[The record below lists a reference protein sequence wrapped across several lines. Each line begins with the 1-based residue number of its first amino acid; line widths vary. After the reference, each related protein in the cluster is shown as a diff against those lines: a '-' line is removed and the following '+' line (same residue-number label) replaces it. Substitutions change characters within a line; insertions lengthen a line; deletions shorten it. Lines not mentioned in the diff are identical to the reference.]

1 MKRLVLFL
9 FLLLAAPSLFAQGYD
24 VPDVVLSKEKA
35 NIAGKVYFVHKVL
48 PKQTLYSICK
58 AYGVKEEELVSA
70 NPDVKDGLKAGSILF
85 IPVNETNAPAEVA
98 KAAEKAEKTQA
109 EKTENNVRETAPEET
124 FEEDTTLEIERVIEH
139 QVRWYE
145 SLTSIARK
153 YKISVAEILAYNG
166 LKDSDSIRGRTLLIP
181 VYRER
186 SAVADPDDDP
196 EEIDSPEAG
205 DDGSENE
212 AAEPMTPVR
221 KQRWFSAAEP
231 IHIALVLPFNA
242 AGTPAASFL
251 NFYSGAL
258 MAVQEQKEKGAHLI
272 LNVYDLSGGAQAI
285 LEDPKFQESDVV
297 IGPVEASTL
306 DPFLSFSDREG
317 VILVSPLDHKADSLA
332 DTHPFFFQAPASA
345 TTQINNL
352 IASVRGR
359 NQGPVYLVTSSS
371 TNEGKLIARFEEQLH
386 SEGISYRKVSLS
398 ELPDLVSA
406 ASRLEPARVIIG
418 SENRMFTAEVIS
430 ALNAL
435 SKKNVPMQVW
445 CTNRVRNFETSDP
458 DALFNL
464 GVRTSVPYF
473 IDYSNPDDQ
482 DFVRKYRAFYYAEP
496 DDFAFQGHDVLSYF
510 IVSLMQQ
517 GSAFIDHADLHPM
530 QLLHCN
536 FHFERED
543 EKSGWRNHA
552 TSNLV
557 YDKEDFS
564 IAIAK

>member
-1 MKRLVLFL
+1 MKRLALFL
-9 FLLLAAPSLFAQGYD
+9 FLLLAATSLSAQGYD

-35 NIAGKVYFVHKVL
+35 NIAGKVYYVHKVL
-48 PKQTLYSICK
+48 PKQTLYSIGK
-58 AYGVKEEELVSA
+58 AYGVKEEELVAA
-70 NPDVKDGLKAGSILF
+70 NPDCKDGLKAGSILF
-85 IPVNETNAPAEVA
+85 IPVNETNTPAEA
-98 KAAEKAEKTQA
+98 TKAAEKAEKETQRV
-109 EKTENNVRETAPEET
+109 EPEET
-124 FEEDTTLEIERVIEH
+124 FEEDTGLEIELVIEH
-139 QVRWYE
+139 PVRWYE

-153 YKISVAEILAYNG
+153 YKITAAEILAYNG

-186 SAVADPDDDP
+186 SALTDPDDDP
-196 EEIDSPEAG
+196 NEPEDPDNPG
-205 DDGSENE
+205 TVSENE
-212 AAEPMTPVR
+212 PEDPVTPVR
-221 KQRWFSAAEP
+221 KQRWYSAADP

-242 AGTPAASFL
+242 STTPAAPFL

-272 LNVYDLSGGAQAI
+272 LNVYDLAQGAQSI
-285 LEDPKFQESDVV
+285 LADPRFQESDVV
-297 IGPVEASTL
+297 IGPVEAATL
-306 DPFLSFSDREG
+306 DPFLAFSDQNG
-317 VILVSPLDHKADSLA
+317 VMLVSPLDHKADSLA

-345 TTQINNL
+345 NTQLNNL
-352 IASVRGR
+352 IASVHGR

-371 TNEGKLIARFEEQLH
+371 TNEGALIARIEDLLH
-386 SEGISYRKVSLS
+386 GEGISYRKVSLNALS
-398 ELPDLVSA
+398 DLVSS
-406 ASRLEPARVIIG
+406 ASRLQPARVIIG
-418 SENRMFTAEVIS
+418 SENRLFSAEVIS
-430 ALNAL
+430 TLNAL

-445 CTNRVRNFETSDP
+445 CTNRVRNYETSDP

-482 DFVRKYRAFYYAEP
+482 DFVLKYRALYYAEP

-517 GSAFIDHADLHPM
+517 GTAFIDHADLHPM

-536 FHFERED
+536 FHFVRDD

-552 TSNLV
+552 TRNLL
-557 YDKEDFS
+557 YDKEDF
-564 IAIAK
+564 AIVISK